1 MRKMQE
7 NKIIADSLINIA
19 IHFAHEKN
27 TSK

>member
-7 NKIIADSLINIA
+7 NKIIADSLIKIA

-27 TSK
+27 ASK